1 VKNEVQLSGRLATH
15 PEVGTSERGAQLAK
29 CRLQFNAK
37 DDSIPLFCVSE
48 QADILSRLE
57 IGAQVSIVGRLVIR
71 GVGKRVAVAVDRIE
85 TATLQAPDSRA
96 EMDFFETMRR
106 HSQNA
111 QVKGRKPFRRCGQFR
126 AAP

>member
-1 VKNEVQLSGRLATH
+1 VNQIRLAGKLATH
-15 PEVGTSERGAQLAK
+15 PEVGTSERGVQLAK

-37 DDSIPLFCVSE
+37 DDSIPFFAVSE
-48 QADILSRLE
+48 QADILSKLE
-57 IGAQVSIVGRLVIR
+57 MGAQVLIVGRLVIR

-96 EMDFFETMRR
+96 EIDFFEAMRR